1 MTGSWRSS
9 SGRLYRNSK
18 SVGRFIRSIS
28 DTILQLTGKVWL
40 HALQSVNEL
49 STALEVHGSLLRQE
63 GSLNRTPRPEQVLH
77 PAPRVLR
84 IGAKVASTVLAS
96 RETRR
101 GLCEGDVDD
110 AALVHAALN
119 VVRLAILGDLHGA
132 LLGAEL
138 VLVVGEGEV
147 VEVVGGPELGGI
159 GLGVDDLG
167 VELGGGADA
176 EDVAEDD
183 LDEAELAVVGGHVEG
198 LGLDVGGVHDLPAE
212 VILGEL
218 GVGHA
223 LLCDGLDGLGA
234 ILALGDADAVEEGM
248 LVECAVG
255 GIEA

>member
-1 MTGSWRSS
+1 MNKHSP
-9 SGRLYRNSK
+9 
-18 SVGRFIRSIS
+18 
-28 DTILQLTGKVWL
+28 
-40 HALQSVNEL
+40 
-49 STALEVHGSLLRQE
+49 ALEINRTLLRDE
-63 GSLNRTPRPEQVLH
+63 RTLNLTPRPEQVLH
-77 PAPRVLR
+77 AAPRSLR
-84 IGAKVASTVLAS
+84 VCTKVAGTVLAR

-101 GLCEGDVDD
+101 GLCESDIDNTS
-110 AALVHAALN
+110 LVHAALD
-119 VVRLAILGDLHGA
+119 VVRFSILGNLHGA

-138 VLVVGEGEV
+138 VLVVGESEV

-234 ILALGDADAVEEGM
+234 VLALGDADAVEKGM
-248 LVECAVG
+248 LVKCAVW
-255 GIEA
+255 